1 MLKKPMM
8 RPRLVCH
15 STQSRGEG
23 GCKGREQ
30 GCSTAA
36 ASDLLGQR
44 DSHCRDHLQALNQ
57 EQRTGLSSGKGELNE
72 RRIGVIV
79 VGGSLTSS
87 EPGQF
92 S

>member
-1 MLKKPMM
+1 M

-15 STQSRGEG
+15 PAQSRGEG
-23 GCKGREQ
+23 GCEGREQ

-36 ASDLLGQR
+36 ATDLSGQR

-57 EQRTGLSSGKGELNE
+57 EERTELSSGKGELNE
-72 RRIGVIV
+72 RRIGLIV
-79 VGGSLTSS
+79 TGGLLTSR